1 MLTLANQR
9 FWTRRLLRSHLEAIG
24 MAVGDAVMV
33 HAALRSV
40 GPMINGPD
48 TLIGAILDVVGP
60 DGTLLSY
67 VDWDPQYEDAV
78 DQEGRVPEALKPDI
92 PPFDPERSRASRSYG
107 AFAEFVRTTPGA
119 LRSGNPGA
127 SCAAI
132 GGKAAW
138 FTANHPFDYGYG
150 EGSPFSRLV
159 ESKGKIL
166 MAGAPFDTMSILHH
180 AEHLAQIPAKHI
192 RRIEVPLLINN
203 KTEWR
208 MIEEFDTADPIVEG
222 LDENYFATIVE
233 EFLADGYGS
242 TGAIGSASSILVPA
256 ADIIAFAV
264 QWLEQRFPAMES

>member
-1 MLTLANQR
+1 MITLANQR
-9 FWTRRLLRSHLEAIG
+9 YWTRQLLKSHLQAIG
-24 MAVGDAVMV
+24 LTAGDAVMV

-40 GPMINGPD
+40 GPMIDGPD
-48 TLIGAILDVVGP
+48 TLIDAILDVIGQ

-67 VDWDPQYEDAV
+67 VDWNPQYEDAV
-78 DQEGRVPEALKPDI
+78 DSEGRVPEELKPDI

-127 SCAAI
+127 SFAAI
-132 GGKAAW
+132 GNKAAW
-138 FTANHPFDYGYG
+138 FTESHPLDYGYG
-150 EGSPFSRLV
+150 AGSPFARLV
-159 ESKGKIL
+159 EVKGKVL

-180 AEHLAQIPAKHI
+180 AEHLAQIPGKRI
-192 RRIEVPLLINN
+192 RRIEVPLLIDG

-233 EFLADGYGS
+233 EFLANGHGN
-242 TGAIGSASSILVPA
+242 TGTIGSASSILVPA
-256 ADIIAFAV
+256 ADIVPFAV
-264 QWLEQRFPAMES
+264 QWLERRFPQM

>member
-9 FWTRRLLRSHLEAIG
+9 FWTRRLLRSHLHAIG
-24 MAVGDAVMV
+24 LTAGDAVMV

-48 TLIGAILDVVGP
+48 TLIDAILDVVGP

-67 VDWDPQYEDAV
+67 VDWNPQYEDAA
-78 DQEGRVPEALKPDI
+78 DSEGRVPEELKADI
-92 PPFDPERSRASRSYG
+92 PPFDPERSRASRDYG

-127 SCAAI
+127 SFAAI

-138 FTANHPFDYGYG
+138 FTTNHPLQYGYG
-150 EGSPFSRLV
+150 AGSPFARLV
-159 ESKGKIL
+159 EIKGTVL

-180 AEHLAQIPAKHI
+180 AEHLAQIPGKHI
-192 RRIEVPLLINN
+192 RRIEVPLLING

-208 MIEEFDTADPIVEG
+208 MIEEFDTADPVVEG

-233 EFLADGYGS
+233 EFLTDGRGS
-242 TGAIGSASSILVPA
+242 AGAIGSASSILVPA
-256 ADIIAFAV
+256 ADIVAFAV
-264 QWLEQRFPAMES
+264 RWLEQRFPTVKS

>member
-24 MAVGDAVMV
+24 MAPGDAVMV

-48 TLIGAILDVVGP
+48 TLIDAIQDVVGP

-67 VDWDPQYEDAV
+67 VDWNPQYEDAA
-78 DQEGRVPEALKPDI
+78 DSEGRVPEELKADI
-92 PPFDPERSRASRSYG
+92 PPFDPKRSRASRDYG
-107 AFAEFVRTTPGA
+107 AFAEFVRTSPGA

-127 SCAAI
+127 SIAAI
-132 GGKAAW
+132 GGNAAW
-138 FTANHPFDYGYG
+138 FTTNHPLQYGYG
-150 EGSPFSRLV
+150 AGSPFARLV
-159 ESKGKIL
+159 EIRGKVL

-180 AEHLAQIPAKHI
+180 AEHMAHIPGKRI
-192 RRIEVPLLINN
+192 RRIEVPLLING

-208 MIEEFDTADPIVEG
+208 MIEEFDTADPVVEG
-222 LDENYFATIVE
+222 LDENYFAAIVA
-233 EFLADGYGS
+233 EFLTDGRGS
-242 TGAIGSASSILVPA
+242 AGAIGSASSILVPA
-256 ADIIAFAV
+256 ADIVAFAV